1 MTLTSTM
8 RKRRGTIRGRE
19 WKGETHADTYNYG
32 DMLTMAK
39 QVKSPF
45 DRDGGRR
52 FTELEIPDRKLIKEQ
67 KKIADK
73 LTRLLNEHRKKK
85 KNK

>member
-1 MTLTSTM
+1 
-8 RKRRGTIRGRE
+8 
-19 WKGETHADTYNYG
+19 
-32 DMLTMAK
+32 MLTMAK

-52 FTELEIPDRKLIKEQ
+52 FTELEIPDRKLTKEQ

-85 KNK
+85 K